1 MEWSLSGNIAE
12 GYAKIQGGL
21 VVGDT
26 QSDDFS
32 ASIRNLTVKGI
43 VTPRSENFTV

>member
-1 MEWSLSGNIAE
+1 MAGMEWSLSGNAAE

-26 QSDDFS
+26 QADDFS
-32 ASIRNLTVKGI
+32 
-43 VTPRSENFTV
+43 P